1 MNDRLDGFGE
11 RIKRLNPLWSL
22 GKSMSLGPLND
33 YAPMLSLLLLLE
45 VFYRELDSNQ
55 QRTRLDL
62 IESAGQMI
70 EGMKLGFEV
79 LPEQVERIV
88 EGLLWYKDPEL
99 QQPFMANYYDEK
111 NAIMDTHSFRYL
123 KEDRY
128 ASDWAKG
135 GKTVYQLTE
144 EALEIIFM
152 SREWLQELE
161 ISIDQ
166 MYIQQQMKR
175 GNFRK
180 AQRGLDDLLARV
192 RRLIQQELEYQED
205 IRRNPKMIFQQGMK
219 LRSKR
224 EAEIKKQFD
233 EEKQRFDELLH
244 TLHRLSGSPTDDQ
257 RQLQE
262 KIEQTRLVHDRFA
275 QCVLQNM
282 SLEIEL
288 RYKFPHLFWKQSN
301 INFRQT
307 IWEESIEK
315 NGLPHPDAMCFVLQP
330 LFSPQP
336 DFIFPMDWIW
346 QEQDMLGEMVLEQE
360 SVDDNEADEANHPE
374 RMVDW
379 DEICQLWGP
388 IMHEVIEY
396 GSYSLSQLR
405 DVSIEVQQAWTRQK
419 EAIDLWLMFYG
430 SSFTVPALDTEDKS
444 LDERLQLLRSLYY
457 KNGRMRELVG
467 KQIIATIEPGKA
479 MIRWKGVVITPFRIE
494 IVNAYDTGLP
504 KQTLRSELQ

>member
-1 MNDRLDGFGE
+1 MHDRWDGFGE
-11 RIKRLNPLWSL
+11 RIKRLNPLWLL

-62 IESAGQMI
+62 MESAGQMI
-70 EGMKLGFEV
+70 EGMKLEFEV
-79 LPEQVERIV
+79 LPEQMERLV
-88 EGLLWYKDPEL
+88 DGLLWFKDPEL
-99 QQPFMANYYDEK
+99 QQPFMANYYDETS
-111 NAIMDTHSFRYL
+111 AMMDTHTFRYL

-180 AQRGLDDLLARV
+180 AQRGLDDLLSRV

-205 IRRNPKMIFQQGMK
+205 IRRNPKMIFQQGIK

-233 EEKQRFDELLH
+233 EEKLRFDELLF
-244 TLHRLSGSPTDDQ
+244 TLHRLSASPTEEQ

-288 RYKFPHLFWKQSN
+288 RVKFPHLFWKQSN
-301 INFRQT
+301 VTFRQT
-307 IWEESIEK
+307 IWEEAIEK
-315 NGLPHPDAMCFVLQP
+315 NGLPHPDAMSFVLQS
-330 LFSPQP
+330 LYSPQP

-346 QEQDMLGEMVLEQE
+346 QEQDTLGEQLLELE
-360 SVDDNEADEANHPE
+360 PVDENEADEAIHLQ
-374 RMVDW
+374 RTVDW

-388 IMHEVIEY
+388 IMHEVVEY

-430 SSFTVPALDTEDKS
+430 SSFTVPQLDTEEKS
-444 LDERLQLLRSLYY
+444 SDERLLLLRSLYN
-457 KNGRMRELVG
+457 KDGRMSELVG
-467 KQIIATIEPGKA
+467 KQMIATIEPGKP

-494 IVNAYDTGLP
+494 TANSYDAGLP
-504 KQTLRSELQ
+504 RQTLRSEPQ